1 MGKNELEITA
11 YRNAGYALAA
21 CLTGKEFDSI
31 TLVPGVVDKP
41 DVTMEG
47 GWVNLG
53 LLLMELS
60 FSAAGEIH
68 TGATVRETWFDTD
81 VALLEEC
88 PGDLGR
94 RMMTMTEQFTK
105 GSCAGSGQSSR
116 RSLRHF
122 LPSIRSHT
130 GKFATSFSILC
141 LLHNRTK
148 TRNQSWEPTL
158 PCGRVP
164 WQALKPLIV
173 SGTRACRGLPETKR
187 VRHSHVGADR
197 ESGQQG
203 PHPKDECERDR
214 ASLHQIGAVGDPD
227 TSRRK

>member
-1 MGKNELEITA
+1 MTNDRPKKSKKERDKMGKNELEITA

-94 RMMTMTEQFTK
+94 RMMTMTEQFTQ
-105 GSCAGSGQSSR
+105 GFMHRQWSIVTEIAEALLTQH
-116 RSLRHF
+116 SLTYRQVRDII
-122 LPSIRSHT
+122 LDT
-130 GKFATSFSILC
+130 VLTS
-141 LLHNRTK
+141 
-148 TRNQSWEPTL
+148 
-158 PCGRVP
+158 
-164 WQALKPLIV
+164 
-173 SGTRACRGLPETKR
+173 
-187 VRHSHVGADR
+187 
-197 ESGQQG
+197 
-203 PHPKDECERDR
+203 
-214 ASLHQIGAVGDPD
+214 
-227 TSRRK
+227 